1 METLSPGR
9 RQQLIEIMTAALRA
23 VDPVEAVRR
32 HMQRRGE
39 ILQVGDVHYDLSK
52 FRRVIVVGGGKA
64 GAPMAAAVT
73 EVLSDRITGGAVVVK
88 YGHTATSGMWQVRF
102 GHSDDAPAPSRSLP
116 SLGPIE
122 LMEAGHPIPDA
133 AGLMGAQRV
142 LGWLRGLSTEDLV
155 ICLIS
160 GGGSALLPAPA
171 EGIRLE
177 DKQAL
182 TGLLLRA
189 GATINEINAVRKHCS
204 LLKGGQLARRAAPAT
219 LITLVL
225 SDVVGSPLDVI
236 ASGPTVPDSSTF
248 ADAYAVLERYGLLE
262 QAPASIVAHLRRG
275 MAGALAETPKPGDPC
290 FARTQT
296 VIVGDNRIAAQ
307 AAAGRARQLGFSTQI
322 LTTFV
327 EGEAREVARVCAALL
342 KEEVQANAPLPRPA
356 CLILGGETTVTV
368 RGHGQGGRNQE
379 LALAAA
385 LALNGWPDV
394 AIASLGTDGTDG
406 PTDAAGAMATG
417 WTVRAGEALGLNAA
431 AMLSNNDAYHFFSAL
446 GDLILT
452 GPTGTHVNDLVLALA
467 WPGEASLQNGGC
479 GGW

>member
-1 METLSPGR
+1 MTVETLSASR
-9 RQQLIEIMTAALRA
+9 RLQLAEIMAAALTA
-23 VDPVEAVRR
+23 VDPAEAVRR
-32 HMQRRGE
+32 HMKRHGD
-39 ILQVGDVHYDLSK
+39 ILWVSGQVYDLNA

-64 GAPMAAAVT
+64 GAPMAAAVA
-73 EVLSDRITGGAVVVK
+73 EILGDRITGGTVIVK
-88 YGHTATSGMWQVRF
+88 HGHTATAGAWQVRF
-102 GHSDDAPAPSRSLP
+102 GRGGGAPLP
-116 SLGPIE
+116 VQHADLPPQIE
-122 LMEAGHPIPDA
+122 LIEAGHPVPDA
-133 AGLMGAQRV
+133 AGLAGARRLQAR
-142 LGWLRGLSTEDLV
+142 LCDLSPDDLV

-160 GGGSALLPAPA
+160 GGGSALLPAPV
-171 EGIRLE
+171 EGITLE

-182 TGLLLRA
+182 TGLLLRS

-204 LLKGGQLARRAAPAT
+204 TLKGGQLARQAAPAT
-219 LITLVL
+219 LITLLL

-248 ADAYAVLERYGLLE
+248 AEAYAVLERYGVVE
-262 QAPASIVAHLRRG
+262 QAPPGVVARLRRG
-275 MAGALAETPKPGDPC
+275 MAGEIPETPKAGDPC
-290 FARTQT
+290 FARVQN

-307 AAAGRARQLGFSTQI
+307 AAAGRARELGFSAQV

-342 KEEVQANAPLPRPA
+342 KEEAQANAPLPRPA

-368 RGHGQGGRNQE
+368 RGRGKGGRNQE

-385 LALNGWPDV
+385 LALDGWPGV

-431 AMLSNNDAYHFFSAL
+431 MMLSNNDAYRFFSAL
-446 GDLILT
+446 GDLIVT
-452 GPTGTHVNDLVLALA
+452 GPTGTNVNDLILALA
-467 WPGEASLQNGGC
+467 WSERA
-479 GGW
+479 